1 MCATNVL
8 AIYLC
13 FSLPVAATAPQGLPE
28 TFDHYHP
35 AKLNQAAI
43 ERLQTGD
50 SATARILLERAA
62 LLAPHEPSI
71 AGNLAELR
79 AYRNEPAIIVSPQ
92 PAEKPVSGETPAT
105 AATDAMEALPALWSP
120 M

>member
-13 FSLPVAATAPQGLPE
+13 FSLPVAATAPRGLPE
-28 TFDHYHP
+28 TYDHYHP
-35 AKLNQAAI
+35 ARLNQAAV
-43 ERLQTGD
+43 ERLREGD
-50 SATARILLERAA
+50 DATARILFERAA

-79 AYRNEPAIIVSPQ
+79 AYRKEPLPVLRRGAEQAASADTVPAPDAISP
-92 PAEKPVSGETPAT
+92 A
-105 AATDAMEALPALWSP
+105 ALPALWP
-120 M
+120 PK